1 MLTIDIEYLT
11 GRVAASAHTDRQHVE
26 WPPHPARLFAAL
38 VSVMYE
44 SDLVGA
50 CRPALLWLEQ
60 QGAPGILCAKRSEV
74 FERGSGTTF
83 VPVND
88 AAVAVGQPALGS
100 IPVPRN
106 RQPRHFASA
115 ALAHDRVCF
124 CWPCE
129 DPPQNIVDS
138 LAMLLQ
144 RLSYLGRSTS
154 LVYASAAVWSDG
166 DAVVAKELHGL
177 TRHVP
182 NARTGVEFVARVPA
196 PGMLAELERRYAL
209 ECEKGVRHPLPC
221 GLSSYSREMIEQ
233 EEVATSHFGDILMM
247 RRADSGRFVAE
258 DAEAL
263 ARALRRAVLDTWP
276 EGAPEWVS
284 GIDPGGAPSQS
295 THVAFAAFPDLDHRF
310 ARGDIVGVGAILPRA
325 ANLEQLIALRQVLQ
339 QITII
344 RLASGAQMEVEPAF
358 SGPLPLALRSGTWD
372 GRARTWF
379 TATPVLLDKHPRGGR
394 RGHAGWGAWDE
405 EELAVR
411 LTQSLHHAGL
421 PTPEHIDVR
430 PSAPLPGGSHIR
442 QYRRAKGAV
451 WDSFVVHAVVRF
463 SEDVQGPVLV
473 GRGRYAGMG
482 LFRPAT
488 KGGGS
493 GESW

>member
-1 MLTIDIEYLT
+1 MLTIDVEYLT
-11 GRVAASAHTDRQHVE
+11 GRVAASAHTDRQRVE

-44 SDLVGA
+44 SDLVSVCQA
-50 CRPALLWLEQ
+50 ALSWLEQ
-60 QGAPGILCAKRSEV
+60 QGPPEILCVTRLQMSER
-74 FERGSGTTF
+74 ECGTTF

-88 AAVAVGQPALGS
+88 DAVTVGKPELGS
-100 IPVPRN
+100 IPVPRI
-106 RQPRHFASA
+106 RKPRYFASA
-115 ALAHDRVCF
+115 ALAHNRVCF

-138 LAMLLQ
+138 LAVLVQ
-144 RLSYLGRSTS
+144 RLSYLGRSVS
-154 LVYASAAVWSDG
+154 LVYATAAVWSEG
-166 DAVVAKELHGL
+166 DAVAATELHGL

-182 NARTGVEFVARVPA
+182 TVRTGVDFVARVPA
-196 PGMLAELERRYAL
+196 PGMLAELERRYVL
-209 ECEKGVRHPLPC
+209 ERASGIRHPLPC
-221 GLSSYSREMIEQ
+221 GLSSYSSETVGR

-276 EGAPEWVS
+276 GDAPEWVS
-284 GIDPGGAPSQS
+284 GIDPAGAPSQS

-310 ARGDIVGVGAILPRA
+310 ARGDVVGVGAVLPRT
-325 ANLEQLIALRQVLQ
+325 ANPGQMVALQHVLQ
-339 QITII
+339 QVTVI
-344 RLASGAQMEVEPAF
+344 RPASGAHMEVEPAF

-379 TATPVLLDKHPRGGR
+379 TATPVLLDKYPRGGR
-394 RGHAGWGAWDE
+394 RGHAGWGVWNED
-405 EELAVR
+405 ELAVR
-411 LTQSLHHAGL
+411 LTQSLHYAGL

-430 PSAPLPGGSHIR
+430 PSAPLAGGSHIR
-442 QYRRAKGAV
+442 QYRRAKGAAR
-451 WDSFVVHAVVRF
+451 DSFVVHAVVRF

-473 GRGRYAGMG
+473 GRGRYVGMG

-488 KGGGS
+488 KGGAS
-493 GESW
+493 DES